1 METIAFYSYKGG
13 TGRTLLLANAAR
25 YFALLGKRVVALDFD
40 FEAPGLH
47 YKLGAAETRGS
58 DATAQRGVV
67 DYLLSAV
74 EGGRTPSASLDT
86 YMLRVPVPPA
96 ATGRLWMMPA
106 GSAPSGPYW
115 KALTSLLRQDLL
127 IAPDGR
133 VLPAV
138 LDLKARIEDEYRPD
152 LLLIDARTGITELGG
167 IATSVLADKVVCLFL
182 NNRENLTGARAVM
195 RSLGKASRLASDE
208 PVEVFAALSR
218 VKAGGSDVRD
228 EVLEFINEDGPTED
242 ETLTLDKLFV
252 LHTDPELEVGE
263 KLHLGGDASSRNA
276 ALHKDYV
283 FLLSALSEAEP
294 DARTRA
300 WQRREAV
307 EKLADWLTEDYGDNY
322 GGSPKTFDADQIN
335 EGVRIGEG
343 RTRWERYAD
352 LVVFSGDDR
361 AEALLAAEYIEG
373 DLAAS
378 EAWQWWEQNT
388 QLRCVILFSAFDRN
402 RGETR
407 RVFTRGRNA
416 AAFNERGWRSS
427 WRVHW
432 PLSFSGLDDPG
443 DSSVASTLQAVQ
455 RGADGFIPVLVQEWQ
470 HAVMF
475 TLDGGAPFRP
485 DIARQIVDGLAEVR
499 GLEAEEKVLWR
510 TSPDDFAHRQR
521 RHFDDEGGMD
531 LQVARDLHA
540 PLWWRLSARA
550 KVATWGHHRHRMRA
564 ASSHPS
570 PVEFLAQELLG
581 LSLDEDKALRD
592 SAARLVG
599 PGEQGAGAA
608 HELGSLAR
616 KRQLH
621 FEFSED
627 VPTELRRRVLL
638 DGLARG
644 ARSRV
649 GDWEVDELEAD
660 DEIMDDDALDRLCR
674 SGDGQ
679 PSVVTTNLLGRYES
693 ATAAVI
699 VFPKIVAWCAR
710 ALEVDVHPLENVVL
724 LHETI
729 HAVCHLGRDLDG
741 RMWEAFALPTSDDPS
756 FQPDLLHEG
765 LAQFFTYKMIER
777 LADNSMMNAFE
788 ALTEVQPRAYQ
799 RWRQMRD
806 VPIERVR
813 QVLVAARTG
822 LADSLASLI

>member
-47 YKLGAAETRGS
+47 YKLGAAETRGGE
-58 DATAQRGVV
+58 TAKRGVV
-67 DYLLSAV
+67 DYLLTAV
-74 EGGRTPSASLDT
+74 EKGRTPSAPLDA

-106 GSAPSGPYW
+106 GSAPSGAYW
-115 KALTSLLRQDLL
+115 KALTSLFRQDLL
-127 IAPDGR
+127 LAPDGL

-138 LDLKARIEDEYRPD
+138 LDLKARIEDEYRAD

-167 IATSVLADKVVCLFL
+167 IVTSVLADKVVCLFL
-182 NNRENLTGARAVM
+182 NNRENLAGARAVM
-195 RSLGKASRLASDE
+195 RSLGKAPRLASNE
-208 PVEVFAALSR
+208 PIEVFAALSR
-218 VKAGGSDVRD
+218 VKAGGRDLRD
-228 EVLEFINEDGPTED
+228 EVLAFLNEDGPADD
-242 ETLTLDKLFV
+242 ETLTLDKLFL

-263 KLHLGGDASSRNA
+263 KLHLGGDASSRNT

-283 FLLSALSEAEP
+283 FLLSALSEADP
-294 DARTRA
+294 DVRTRA

-307 EKLADWLTEDYGDNY
+307 ERLSDWLTESYGDSY
-322 GGSPKTFDADQIN
+322 GDYPKTFDANQID

-352 LVVFSGDDR
+352 LVVFNGDDR
-361 AEALLAAEYIEG
+361 AEALLVAEYVEG

-378 EAWQWWEQNT
+378 EVWQWWEQNT
-388 QLRCVILFSAFDRN
+388 RLRCVILFGAFDRN
-402 RGETR
+402 REETR

-416 AAFNERGWRSS
+416 AAFIERDWPSAWRI
-427 WRVHW
+427 HW

-443 DSSVASTLQAVQ
+443 DSSVASMLQAVQ
-455 RGADGFIPVLVQEWQ
+455 RGAGEFIPVLVQEWQ
-470 HAVMF
+470 RAVMF

-485 DIARQIVDGLAEVR
+485 DTAKQIVDGLAEVR
-499 GLEAEEKVLWR
+499 GLEAEDRVLWR
-510 TSPDDFAHRQR
+510 TSPDDFGHRRR
-521 RHFDDEGGMD
+521 RHLEEGGGMD

-550 KVATWGHHRHRMRA
+550 KVATWGHHHHPIRGGG
-564 ASSHPS
+564 SHPS

-581 LSLDEDKALRD
+581 LSLDQDKALRD
-592 SAARLVG
+592 RAARLVG
-599 PGEQGAGAA
+599 PGEQGAEAA
-608 HELGSLAR
+608 HEIAPLAR
-616 KRQLH
+616 RQQLH
-621 FEFSED
+621 LVLSDEI
-627 VPTELRRRVLL
+627 PTELRRRILL
-638 DGLARG
+638 DGLAHG
-644 ARSRV
+644 ERSPI
-649 GDWEVDELEAD
+649 GKWKVDELYAD
-660 DEIMDDDALDRLCR
+660 DELLNDDVLDRLCR

-679 PSVVTTNLLGRYES
+679 PTVVTTNLLGRYES

-699 VFPKIVAWCAR
+699 VYPKTVAWCAR

-765 LAQFFTYKMIER
+765 LAQFFTFKMIEW
-777 LADNSMMNAFE
+777 LADNNMMNAFE
-788 ALTEVQPRAYQ
+788 ALTDVQPRAYK
-799 RWRQMRD
+799 RWRKMRD
-806 VPIERVR
+806 FPVERVR
-813 QVLVAARTG
+813 EVLVAARTG
-822 LADSLASLI
+822 LGDSLDSPI